1 MARPTQSS
9 VSVPTEQRLL
19 DAAERLFG
27 AAGFNGVALSDV
39 AAGAGIRRPSL
50 LYHYPTKE
58 TLYLAVLERAFGEI
72 QALVITSVRVEDTLA
87 DRVDRLVDHLV
98 DFAQRRRPVVELVLR
113 ALVTREDPGH
123 GTTSEELAGLIAAL
137 EMAVVSAGASPI
149 LARAALLQIVSAN
162 LVRAA
167 AGDFGDRLW
176 REDHTRELAHLLL
189 VPGPSAPP
197 RARPKNASK
206 SPA

>member
-1 MARPTQSS
+1 MARPTHAS

-27 AAGFNGVALSDV
+27 AAGFSGVALADV
-39 AAGAGIRRPSL
+39 AADAGIRRPSL

-58 TLYLAVLERAFGEI
+58 TLYLAVLKRAFGEI
-72 QALVITSVRVEDTLA
+72 QNLVITSVRVEDTLA
-87 DRVDRLVDHLV
+87 DRVDRLVDELI
-98 DFAQRRRPVVELVLR
+98 DFARRRRPVVELVLR
-113 ALVTREDPGH
+113 ALVTRDDPGH

-137 EMAVVSAGASPI
+137 EMAVISAGASPT

-189 VPGPSAPP
+189 VPTPPAPTK
-197 RARPKNASK
+197 RTR
-206 SPA
+206 

>member
-1 MARPTQSS
+1 MARPTQAS

-27 AAGFNGVALSDV
+27 AAGYNGVALADV
-39 AAGAGIRRPSL
+39 AADAGIRRPSL

-58 TLYLAVLERAFGEI
+58 TLYLAVLKRAFGEI
-72 QALVITSVRVEDTLA
+72 QGLVITSVRVADTLT
-87 DRVDRLVDHLV
+87 DRVDRLVDELV
-98 DFAQRRRPVVELVLR
+98 DFAHRRRPVVELVLR
-113 ALVTREDPGH
+113 ALVTRDDPGH
-123 GTTSEELAGLIAAL
+123 ATTSEELAGLIAAL
-137 EMAVVSAGASPI
+137 EMAVISAGASPT

-189 VPGPSAPP
+189 VPSPPAPP
-197 RARPKNASK
+197 SKPGKRPR
-206 SPA
+206 

>member
-137 EMAVVSAGASPI
+137 EMAVISAGASPI

-197 RARPKNASK
+197 RARPKNTSK
-206 SPA
+206 SPS